1 MARTRQLVAP
11 KGTGGLLSCALS
23 PHDGAASLAVGGE
36 NAAALVFDLRGA
48 HLVAHRL
55 TAAAG
60 CFDREDAVPCV
71 SYNLAAPHALYCA
84 SGRVVTAWDV
94 RRLPGAA
101 DARVRVGCVAGAAK
115 SAPPTHPAEHGVYD
129 DGANDGANDATRVST
144 RVSRAQSSS
153 INRGAIDTYA
163 HNADEIN
170 HFVIDRL
177 GACLYAADD
186 NCEVTVVDVAKN
198 ERLKTLRFDGH
209 ESFVSCVA
217 LRGHK
222 PREVVSGGLDARVCV
237 WDRDKASAVRRW
249 SVNELASAA
258 DAAEAEASKFS
269 QTENGEEGGA
279 NDEAARRTNPS
290 RMMNPPFVH
299 CVATWACA
307 RAPTHAHTRRLAAAA
322 CGDGTVALVDLDAPK
337 SDASGKKKK
346 KKKNTSSSETTSE
359 RPGGAR
365 GDALGGLPAVFLG
378 RGARGGAH
386 ASAASHVAF
395 PGWGD
400 GDVVVSGGNDR
411 AIKAWRWNDVE
422 NRASHPADA
431 EGAFSTR
438 TSRIHGKKVNWIA
451 HAETREAC
459 PGGGH
464 VFVADTS
471 ETVAV
476 YDANAYA

>member
-23 PHDGAASLAVGGE
+23 PHDGGASLAVGGE

-115 SAPPTHPAEHGVYD
+115 SAPPTHPAERGVYD
-129 DGANDGANDATRVST
+129 DGANDANDATRVST

-153 INRGAIDTYA
+153 ISGAIDTYA

-170 HFVIDRL
+170 HFVIDRV

-237 WDRDKASAVRRW
+237 WDRDKAAAVRRW

-337 SDASGKKKK
+337 SDASGKKKEK
-346 KKKNTSSSETTSE
+346 KKKTHPPPRRRPSAPAAREET
-359 RPGGAR
+359 R
-365 GDALGGLPAVFLG
+365 
-378 RGARGGAH
+378 
-386 ASAASHVAF
+386 SAAS
-395 PGWGD
+395 PPSS
-400 GDVVVSGGNDR
+400 SGAAR
-411 AIKAWRWNDVE
+411 AAART
-422 NRASHPADA
+422 RPRR
-431 EGAFSTR
+431 R
-438 TSRIHGKKVNWIA
+438 TSRFPAGGTATSWYRGGTTARSK
-451 HAETREAC
+451 
-459 PGGGH
+459 PGGGT
-464 VFVADTS
+464 TS
-471 ETVAV
+471 KIARATPPTRRVRFRRARL
-476 YDANAYA
+476 AFTGRR

>member
-115 SAPPTHPAEHGVYD
+115 SAPPTHPAEHRVYD
-129 DGANDGANDATRVST
+129 DGANDATRVYDDT
-144 RVSRAQSSS
+144 QSSS
-153 INRGAIDTYA
+153 IRGAIGTYA

-170 HFVIDRL
+170 HFVIDRV

-198 ERLKTLRFDGH
+198 TRLKTLRFDGH

-237 WDRDKASAVRRW
+237 WDRDKAAAVRRW

-258 DAAEAEASKFS
+258 DAAEASKFS
-269 QTENGEEGGA
+269 QTETNGEEGGA
-279 NDEAARRTNPS
+279 NDEAARRTTPS

>member
-23 PHDGAASLAVGGE
+23 PHDGGASLAVGGE

-60 CFDREDAVPCV
+60 CFDKGDAVPCV

-129 DGANDGANDATRVST
+129 DDDDDDDDAKDANDATRVWT
-144 RVSRAQSSS
+144 RVSVERDQSSS
-153 INRGAIDTYA
+153 ISGAIDTYA

-170 HFVIDRL
+170 HFVIDAV

-186 NCEVTVVDVAKN
+186 ECEVTVVDVAKN
-198 ERLKTLRFDGH
+198 KRLKTLRFDGH

-237 WDRDKASAVRRW
+237 WDRDKAAAVRRW
-249 SVNELASAA
+249 SVNELVAAA
-258 DAAEAEASKFS
+258 DAAEAEASKKKFS

-279 NDEAARRTNPS
+279 NAREAARQTRQTNADRDPS

-337 SDASGKKKK
+337 SDASGAKKKKK
-346 KKKNTSSSETTSE
+346 KKKNTSE

-365 GDALGGLPAVFLG
+365 VDALGGLPAVFLG

-422 NRASHPADA
+422 RRASTA
-431 EGAFSTR
+431 R
-438 TSRIHGKKVNWIA
+438 HGEKVNWIA

>member
-1 MARTRQLVAP
+1 M
-11 KGTGGLLSCALS
+11 SCALS
-23 PHDGAASLAVGGE
+23 PHDGGASLAVGGE

-60 CFDREDAVPCV
+60 CFDKGDAVPCV

-129 DGANDGANDATRVST
+129 DDDDDAKWTRVSVE
-144 RVSRAQSSS
+144 RDQSSS
-153 INRGAIDTYA
+153 ISGAIDTYA

-170 HFVIDRL
+170 HFVIDAV

-186 NCEVTVVDVAKN
+186 ECEVTVVDVAKN
-198 ERLKTLRFDGH
+198 KRLKTLRFDGH

-237 WDRDKASAVRRW
+237 WDRDKAAAVRRW
-249 SVNELASAA
+249 SVNELVAAA
-258 DAAEAEASKFS
+258 DAAEAEASEAEAFS
-269 QTENGEEGGA
+269 QTENFLEEGGA
-279 NDEAARRTNPS
+279 NTDRDPS

-337 SDASGKKKK
+337 SDASGAKKK
-346 KKKNTSSSETTSE
+346 KKKNTSNS
-359 RPGGAR
+359 RPGGAPTR
-365 GDALGGLPAVFLG
+365 VDALGGLPAVFLG

-422 NRASHPADA
+422 RQKPSTARH
-431 EGAFSTR
+431 GA
-438 TSRIHGKKVNWIA
+438 KVNWIA

>member
-23 PHDGAASLAVGGE
+23 PHDGGASLAVGGE

-60 CFDREDAVPCV
+60 CFDKGDAVPCV

-129 DGANDGANDATRVST
+129 DDDDDAKWTRVSVE
-144 RVSRAQSSS
+144 RDQSSS
-153 INRGAIDTYA
+153 ISGAIDTYA

-170 HFVIDRL
+170 HFVIDAV

-186 NCEVTVVDVAKN
+186 KCEVTVVDVAKN
-198 ERLKTLRFDGH
+198 KRLKTLRFDGH

-237 WDRDKASAVRRW
+237 WDRDKAAAVRRW
-249 SVNELASAA
+249 SVNELVAAA
-258 DAAEAEASKFS
+258 DAAEAEASAAEAFS
-269 QTENGEEGGA
+269 QTENFLEEGGA
-279 NDEAARRTNPS
+279 NIRDRDPS

-337 SDASGKKKK
+337 SDASGAKKK
-346 KKKNTSSSETTSE
+346 KKKNTSNS
-359 RPGGAR
+359 RPGGAPTR
-365 GDALGGLPAVFLG
+365 VDALGGLPAVFLG

-422 NRASHPADA
+422 RRAPSTARH
-431 EGAFSTR
+431 GA
-438 TSRIHGKKVNWIA
+438 KVNWIA

>member
-23 PHDGAASLAVGGE
+23 PHDGGASLAVGGE

-237 WDRDKASAVRRW
+237 WDRDRSAPVKRW
-249 SVNELASAA
+249 SVSELIDAFDARVAEDA
-258 DAAEAEASKFS
+258 DA
-269 QTENGEEGGA
+269 NVGEH
-279 NDEAARRTNPS
+279 PS
-290 RMMNPPFVH
+290 PMMNPPFVH
-299 CVATWACA
+299 CVATWACE
-307 RAPTHAHTRRLAAAA
+307 RDPAHLDTKRLAAAA
-322 CGDGTVALVDLDAPK
+322 CGDGTVALVDLDFEAKKPK
-337 SDASGKKKK
+337 SATGKKKK
-346 KKKNTSSSETTSE
+346 ATHTS
-359 RPGGAR
+359 GAR
-365 GDALGGLPAVFLG
+365 GANLSVPSVPAVFLG
-378 RGARGGAH
+378 RGALGGAH
-386 ASAASHVAF
+386 ASATSHVSF
-395 PGWGD
+395 PGGGD
-400 GDVVVSGGNDR
+400 GDVVVSGGDER
-411 AIKAWRWNDVE
+411 AIKLWRRREGDDGFFSRDNGGLV
-422 NRASHPADA
+422 ASAA
-431 EGAFSTR
+431 SVTLA
-438 TSRIHGKKVNWIA
+438 HGRKANWMA
-451 HAETREAC
+451 HASSREAC

-471 ETVAV
+471 ETIGV
-476 YDANAYA
+476 YDANAFA

>member
-23 PHDGAASLAVGGE
+23 PHDGGASLAVGGE

-60 CFDREDAVPCV
+60 CFDKGDAVPCV

-129 DGANDGANDATRVST
+129 DDDDAKDANDATRVWT
-144 RVSRAQSSS
+144 RVSVERDQSSS
-153 INRGAIDTYA
+153 ISGAIDTYA

-170 HFVIDRL
+170 HFVIDAV

-186 NCEVTVVDVAKN
+186 ACEVTVVDVAKN
-198 ERLKTLRFDGH
+198 KRLKTLRFDGH

-237 WDRDKASAVRRW
+237 WDRDKAAAVRRW
-249 SVNELASAA
+249 SVNELVAAA
-258 DAAEAEASKFS
+258 DAAEAEASAAEAFS
-269 QTENGEEGGA
+269 QTENFLEEGGA
-279 NDEAARRTNPS
+279 NADRDPS

-337 SDASGKKKK
+337 SDASGAKKK
-346 KKKNTSSSETTSE
+346 KKKNTSKNS
-359 RPGGAR
+359 RPGELTR
-365 GDALGGLPAVFLG
+365 VDALGGLPAVFLG

-422 NRASHPADA
+422 RAPPSTARH
-431 EGAFSTR
+431 GA
-438 TSRIHGKKVNWIA
+438 KVNWIA

-476 YDANAYA
+476 YDANASFA